1 MSDRSEREEKE
12 IESARECAR
21 PEGAKTAIKWTRQQ
35 KQVIESRGKNLLVSA
50 AAGSGKTAVLVE
62 RIIELV
68 TEGEEPLD
76 IDRLLVMTFTKSAAA
91 EMRERIGT
99 AIEKRLAEHPDDAH
113 LQMQS
118 ALIHHAQITTIDSF
132 CLSVIRE
139 HFNLLDLDPAF
150 RIGDEGEILLLCQDV
165 MAELIE
171 NRYANGGEAFERFV
185 GMYAQGKSD
194 AGIEDYITQVH
205 AFSQSNPDPKRWLDE
220 CRAELNQNPKDLD
233 LESENLDQEL
243 KKAGNYPRWLEF
255 LLVDIR
261 QQAQ

>member
-1 MSDRSEREEKE
+1 M
-12 IESARECAR
+12 R

-118 ALIHHAQITTIDSF
+118 AMIHHAQITTIDSF

-150 RIGDEGEILLLCQDV
+150 RWRH
-165 MAELIE
+165 A
-171 NRYANGGEAFERFV
+171 NR
-185 GMYAQGKSD
+185 
-194 AGIEDYITQVH
+194 
-205 AFSQSNPDPKRWLDE
+205 RWL
-220 CRAELNQNPKDLD
+220 LPKHL
-233 LESENLDQEL
+233 SI
-243 KKAGNYPRWLEF
+243 P
-255 LLVDIR
+255 
-261 QQAQ
+261 